1 MPGRSR
7 WTARD
12 VLRRLT
18 RHANRRNVEG
28 MLRFGIG
35 GEGRLGVSMPILRS
49 LGKEIGKDHRLALEL
64 WRAGVPEARILASL
78 VADPSHMTS
87 TQADRWIR
95 DLDSWDVC
103 DQLCMNVLEKAPFAR
118 MKVRQWSGRSRE
130 YERRAAFALLACMA
144 WHRKDDPDEWFVRT
158 FPLIRAAA
166 TDERNY
172 VKKAVSWALRTI
184 GKRNPRLQRA
194 ALAEAD
200 RIGRLPAP
208 SARWISSD
216 VRRELARRSL

>member
-1 MPGRSR
+1 
-7 WTARD
+7 
-12 VLRRLT
+12 
-18 RHANRRNVEG
+18 

-35 GEGRLGVSMPILRS
+35 GAGRLGVSMPVLRA
-49 LGKEIGKDHRLALEL
+49 LGKEIGRDHPLALEL
-64 WRAGVPEARILASL
+64 WRTGVPEARILASL
-78 VADPSHMTS
+78 VADPARMTS
-87 TQADRWIR
+87 AQADRWVR

-103 DQLCMNVLEKAPFAR
+103 DQLCMNLLETVPFAR
-118 MKVRQWSGRSRE
+118 VKVRQWARRSRE

-144 WHRKDDPDEWFVRT
+144 WHRKNDPDEWFVGT

-184 GKRNPRLQRA
+184 GKRNRRLRRE

-200 RIGRLPAP
+200 RIGRLPAS
-208 SARWISSD
+208 SARWISGD
-216 VRRELARRSL
+216 VRRDLAGRALPSTTSARSRTRNSATEKRKTR